1 MGRLT
6 TLELDQM
13 TPEQRAVADAITSGP
28 RGGIRGPF
36 NAWLRSPELAS
47 HGQQLGAY
55 CRYGSSLP
63 PNLSEL
69 AIILT
74 GKHWTSQYEFHA
86 HARLALAAGVPEAAV
101 EAIRT
106 GGMPKF
112 EDDREQLVYDFVTEY
127 LRTHRV
133 SGAMYQ
139 RALDL
144 IGERGILDVVAIVG
158 YYGLVSMTLNV
169 FEVDLPDGV
178 EPPLPE

>member
-36 NAWLRSPELAS
+36 NAWLRSPELAN

>member
-1 MGRLT
+1 MSRLT
-6 TLELDQM
+6 TLELDEM
-13 TPEQRAVADAITSGP
+13 TPEQRAVAEAIASGP

-36 NAWLRSPELAS
+36 NAWLRSPQLAD

-63 PNLSEL
+63 ANLSEL

-74 GKHWTSQYEFHA
+74 GKHWTSQYEFYA

-106 GGMPKF
+106 GGTPAF
-112 EDDREQLVYDFVTEY
+112 TDEREQLVHDFVTEY
-127 LRTHRV
+127 LRTSRV
-133 SGAMYQ
+133 SDTTYQ
-139 RALDL
+139 RALGL

-178 EPPLPE
+178 SPPLPE